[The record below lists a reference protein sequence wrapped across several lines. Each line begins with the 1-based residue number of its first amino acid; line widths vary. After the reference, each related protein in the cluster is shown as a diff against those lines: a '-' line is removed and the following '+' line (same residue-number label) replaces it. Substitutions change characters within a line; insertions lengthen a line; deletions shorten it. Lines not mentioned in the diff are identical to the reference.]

1 MSAAAREGRVSGG
14 EVLRAR
20 VRVRRGSF
28 ALDVALEAR
37 PGGIVAVVGPNGAGK
52 STLLGALAG
61 LLAVDDARI
70 TCGDR
75 VLTDTT
81 GGVHVGPE
89 RRSAVLLGQDA
100 LVFPHLS
107 VRENVAFAP
116 RAAGVRRAQARRSA
130 DEWLAAVGLEGLAD
144 RGPGQLSGG
153 QRQRV
158 ALARALAARPAVLL
172 LDEPFAQL
180 DVRTAAELRDLVR
193 EQVRGSGAAAVLVTH
208 DVVDALTLADHV
220 LVLHDGA
227 VVEEGTPIDVLTD
240 PVHAFTA
247 ALAGLNLVA
256 GTVVDEGESILA
268 GDDGPRLP
276 LAGVVTA
283 VGGDAPVP
291 GARAQLT
298 FPPAA
303 VSVVG
308 AADQGWDAV
317 VVDVEPGP
325 AAVRVRTTGDVL
337 VDLAPAE
344 AAPLDLRLGA
354 PLRLAVA
361 SSAARLRALPN
372 A

>member
-1 MSAAAREGRVSGG
+1 MSDAAREGRMSGG
-14 EVLRAR
+14 EILRGR
-20 VRVRRGSF
+20 VRVRRGDF
-28 ALDVALEAR
+28 ALDVAIEAR

-61 LLAVDDARI
+61 LLAVDDARV
-70 TCGDR
+70 TSGDR
-75 VLTDTT
+75 VLTDTA
-81 GGVHVGPE
+81 GGVHVGAE

-130 DEWLAAVGLEGLAD
+130 DEWLAAVGLDGFAD
-144 RGPGQLSGG
+144 RRPGQLSGG

-158 ALARALAARPAVLL
+158 ALARALAARPSVLL

-220 LVLHDGA
+220 LVLHDGV
-227 VVEEGTPIDVLTD
+227 VVEEGTPLDVLTD

-256 GTVVDEGESILA
+256 GTVVDDGERVLV

-283 VGGDAPVP
+283 AGGEPVP

-308 AADQGWDAV
+308 AADRGWDSV

-337 VDLAPAE
+337 VDLAPAD
-344 AAPLDLRLGA
+344 AAALDLRLGA

-361 SSAARLRALPN
+361 PSAARLRTLPD